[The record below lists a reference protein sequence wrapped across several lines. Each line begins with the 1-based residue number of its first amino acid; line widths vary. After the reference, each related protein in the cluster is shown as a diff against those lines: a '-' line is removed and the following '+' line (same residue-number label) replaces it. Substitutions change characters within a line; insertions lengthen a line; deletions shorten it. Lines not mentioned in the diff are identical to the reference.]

1 MIINNIPHR
10 GAGGS
15 GVNKN
20 LLDNW
25 YFGNPVNRRGGFC
38 FITKGTPC
46 YSDTALTTPEGNVC
60 LETFPVTVENDT
72 YSSFI
77 SNSGATWYMS
87 TADVK
92 HGYNGVTTY
101 PWSIDRWIARGSM
114 VSILDNGVEISTA
127 GQDINNAGFQSTIE
141 NPEGLVGKEVTLS
154 FLITE
159 NNATDIIR
167 FGIFYGAGAVNMT
180 SWAIGYA
187 DIPVGAT
194 GLFSITGT
202 LPDMEDYKAMNP
214 SIRMQGTQ
222 NGDFTLLGAK
232 LELGDTQTLAYQD
245 DSGNWQLY
253 EIPNYEEE
261 YAKCVAIEPK
271 VNNDNLLMN
280 WYFKNPVNRKNGYYV
295 PIGTKYYTDSALTT
309 AGSAVTTGTV
319 IAATVVNSTYSYYT
333 VSGTNYYVSTADV
346 RKGYVTGGNTIDCWW
361 NRVNNAGDATAA
373 LLTEDGLRYEVIKTS
388 TSSTFNRFLNQR
400 IEDYKN
406 LLGKQVTLSYL
417 VRDCFSDVTSN
428 FFGVGMHS
436 SARIDYNSTNL
447 GNVWKNKTGLFSVTL
462 TVPEVINSSHNGL
475 NVFIAILSGANTVS
489 VGDYVTIEAVK
500 LELGDKQ
507 TLAHQDKDG
516 NWVLNEIPDYEEM
529 YEQCS
534 KYPVE
539 HEDTYTG
546 NEGFIPLSGQVTM
559 TGKLMA
565 NEDTDYNIY
574 RVRNIAAGT
583 TAMTAG
589 SSTLASGAIYFQ
601 YE

>member
-1 MIINNIPHR
+1 MAWGNSNVGSLSG

-20 LLDNW
+20 LLTNW
-25 YFGNPVNRRGGFC
+25 YFANPVNRRGGFC

-46 YSDTALTTPEGNVC
+46 YSDTALTTPEGNIC

-92 HGYNGVTTY
+92 HGYYQAGDT
-101 PWSIDRWIARGSM
+101 IDRWRIINSPLT
-114 VSILDNGVEISTA
+114 VKFDKKLTLDNSVGTSATYYGQNFEIDLTGRS
-127 GQDINNAGFQSTIE
+127 
-141 NPEGLVGKEVTLS
+141 VTLS
-154 FLITE
+154 VLTSEGLYSGTGVIK
-159 NNATDIIR
+159 NNASWEIR
-167 FGIFYGAGAVNMT
+167 FSVGENVEMYYQKGSSGFGVFFVLSAGAILDVI
-180 SWAIGYA
+180 A
-187 DIPVGAT
+187 V
-194 GLFSITGT
+194 
-202 LPDMEDYKAMNP
+202 
-214 SIRMQGTQ
+214 
-222 NGDFTLLGAK
+222 K

-245 DSGNWQLY
+245 DNGIWQLY

-361 NRVNNAGDATAA
+361 NRVNAAGDATAA

-388 TSSTFNRFLNQR
+388 TSSVLNRFLNQR

-417 VRDCFSDVTSN
+417 VRDCFSNVTSN

-447 GNVWKNKTGLFSVTL
+447 GNVWKNKTGLYSVTL

-475 NVFIAILSGANTVS
+475 NVFIAIQSGANTVS

-529 YEQCS
+529 YAQCS